1 MKKKLPTFRSDRE
14 AEEFVEKADLTD
26 YDLSGLRPAKLEF
39 EKKNVSLRMRA
50 VKKPAK
56 PRAQEG
62 GMRTTTILSVALPP
76 ELAREAERTAKMKG
90 RTENDL
96 LCEALRRY
104 LLEEKVQRLQ
114 QDGARRARRLRI
126 KPADVERLI
135 QEYRARR

>member
-62 GMRTTTILSVALPP
+62 RMRTTTILSVALPP

-90 RTENDL
+90 RTKNDL